1 MDLRAGAVVPAPPE
15 AVQAVED
22 DRKVIEDVGAD
33 YEPEPVFKLHDL
45 VSFRVRDARVMLEQ
59 PSDGA
64 KVEFPARLLSVL
76 MCFATPAPLS
86 NAFLAVGGENGP
98 QLSESFALL
107 RDLIAGGVVV
117 PQERRKSFSTDEGEV
132 SPDDIWADW
141 GPSLTYYLGSRT
153 SATHN
158 YFQAHE
164 QKAWLQDKARRVPR
178 PSSFKDYPAAP
189 FTPCEKPEDV
199 LSNRHR
205 GKSFVDVLLQRRTT
219 RQFAKTPMSG
229 LHLSTLLYLTWG
241 AIHRVPSPIGDHT
254 FLEKSSP
261 SGGSLHSAEVYP
273 VVMRVDGLSPG
284 VYHYSVRR
292 HGLEL
297 VSEQDPQSW
306 IGAACGGQEWVAEA
320 PVVFL
325 TTSVLSRMAW
335 KYRSARALRVVLQD
349 VGHLS
354 QTLCLVATWLGL
366 GSFTTGA
373 LRDEI
378 FEQAV
383 GLDFL
388 HEPVLLVNGAGVAS
402 SDR

>member
-1 MDLRAGAVVPAPPE
+1 MDLRGAVAPAQPDAVPAAE
-15 AVQAVED
+15 VE
-22 DRKVIEDVGAD
+22 RTVLEDEGGD

-45 VSFRVRDARVMLEQ
+45 VSFRVRDAKVMLEQ

-64 KVEFPARLLSVL
+64 QVEFPARLLPVL

-86 NAFLAVGGENGP
+86 DAFLARGAEDGP
-98 QLSESFALL
+98 QLAESFAIL

-117 PQERRKSFSTDEGEV
+117 PQERQEASSGVQGAV
-132 SPDDIWADW
+132 SPEDIWSDW

-153 SATHN
+153 SASHS
-158 YFQAHE
+158 YFQGHE
-164 QKAWLQDKARRVPR
+164 QKAWLQDKATRVPR

-189 FTPCEKPEDV
+189 FTPCERPEDV
-199 LSNRHR
+199 LSNRRR

-219 RQFAKTPMSG
+219 RHFAKAPMSG
-229 LHLSTLLYLTWG
+229 QHLSTLLYLTWG

-297 VSEQDPQSW
+297 VSDQDPQSW
-306 IGAACGGQEWVAEA
+306 IGAACGGQDWVAEA

-325 TTSVLSRMAW
+325 TTSVLRRMSW

-354 QTLCLVATWLGL
+354 QTFCLVATWLDL

-402 SDR
+402 SNR